1 MYSSYNKY
9 SLCSARLDFI
19 HSHHEQS
26 SQLVSEVVLY
36 AVAKR
41 NIYLDLRTHSAEI
54 GEPMCARHSVVNRW
68 TFFADYTTSS
78 CIVAAMFSGTFRI
91 SGRIASQRR
100 NNCVRTTYPYHS
112 HNNLNSCFVNDYRH
126 IAGAYGLCNGVVRQQ
141 NSSECVYFESKR

>member
-1 MYSSYNKY
+1 MYSSYNNIRF
-9 SLCSARLDFI
+9 ARLASISFTRI
-19 HSHHEQS
+19 TSNLATS
-26 SQLVSEVVLY
+26 FGGGFY

-41 NIYLDLRTHSAEI
+41 NHFARFSDPFPRPI
-54 GEPMCARHSVVNRW
+54 GEPVCARHSVVNRW

-126 IAGAYGLCNGVVRQQ
+126 IASAYGLCNGVVRQQ